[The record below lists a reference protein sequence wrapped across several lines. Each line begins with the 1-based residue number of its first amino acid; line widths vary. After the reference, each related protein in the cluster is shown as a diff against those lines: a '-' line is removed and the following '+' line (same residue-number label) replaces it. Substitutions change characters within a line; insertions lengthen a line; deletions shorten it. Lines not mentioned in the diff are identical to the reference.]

1 MWTFHDFFT
10 ELLSMKGKYAV
21 KLSTTDLIK
30 ISRKSGNLIFNW
42 PKLLRPFE
50 GLLKPFFHVI
60 SMCMCSQCDSTSL
73 PVQRSQI

>member
-1 MWTFHDFFT
+1 MIHNYIYIYTYINIYIYNIIYIF
-10 ELLSMKGKYAV
+10 YYV
-21 KLSTTDLIK
+21 YIY
-30 ISRKSGNLIFNW
+30 ICGNLILNW

-50 GLLKPFFHVI
+50 GPLKPFFHVI